1 MTLRVTPLGG
11 LGEIGLNCMLFD
23 DGGSALLI
31 DAGLLFPDDTML
43 GVDYVVPDFSVLR
56 ETSPHLGAL
65 LLTHGHEDHIGAVP
79 FLLREFDIPVYGT
92 RLTLGLLRHRLAEH
106 GLEASSFP
114 FPGGGCRAGA
124 FLEDPCPHGSGDLL
138 FRSSG
143 PFLR

>member
-1 MTLRVTPLGG
+1 MTLRVIPMGG

-31 DAGLLFPDDTML
+31 DSGLLFPDDTML

-56 ETSPHLGAL
+56 FTAPHLGAL

-92 RLTLGLLRHRLAEH
+92 RLTLGLLRHRL
-106 GLEASSFP
+106 
-114 FPGGGCRAGA
+114 
-124 FLEDPCPHGSGDLL
+124 
-138 FRSSG
+138 
-143 PFLR
+143 